1 MQNILIFSLLTDL
14 WADEG
19 DGEAEFDLNCKEAG
33 AGGEGSKMCDAGV
46 KVAVAP
52 AVVPGDEA
60 GGEVTAEVAD
70 DAAAVVVVVAA
81 VASTA
86 AVWAAVLLW
95 WYGLKYG

>member
-33 AGGEGSKMCDAGV
+33 AGGEGSKMCAGV
-46 KVAVAP
+46 KVAAP
-52 AVVPGDEA
+52 AVPGDEA

-70 DAAAVVVVVAA
+70 DADVVVVVA
-81 VASTA
+81 VASAA
-86 AVWAAVLLW
+86 AVWAAVLW